1 MTSAPRSTE
10 STAEMGATRGL
21 VDLTEHEV
29 GLFPEDEHLVATR
42 RRRPARG
49 WSSRWWWLIALVAGL
64 GWSLWSAGVGRRD
77 IVNPGG
83 WTLLGRFWRAALH
96 PQLSAEF
103 LRVTWSSTLTTVAF
117 AVLGTALSVVI
128 GCIGGVLTSE
138 TWWRRARPG
147 RAGLASGLR
156 PGWFAGRVLFALP
169 RGVHEAVWGLLF
181 VMVLGRDPMV
191 GVLAIAIPF
200 GAITAK
206 VYAELIDESAQAG
219 YDALRAAG
227 SGRLSA
233 LAYAVFPRTLADL
246 VSYAFYR
253 LECSTRS
260 AVILGMIGAGGLGF
274 QLSLSFQSL
283 RYGEMWTLIYALVA
297 VSALAD
303 LWGATLRRRG
313 TARLVRRSAVAGLA
327 LMVASVVHLGPDLGR
342 ILSARTRT
350 LVVDLAGEA
359 WPPSLPT
366 GGWGRLVR
374 ESVDTV
380 QMSLLAIALGSSL
393 AIVAAFVAAR
403 GGGTGRRRLVA
414 AVARLSL
421 LVTRAIPPPVWALLV
436 LFVLYPGPLP
446 GAVAL
451 GIYNFGIL
459 GRLTTEVVENVDPR
473 PGDAL
478 RALGSAGV
486 PAFAYAVLPVS
497 FVRFTAYSLYRWE
510 VAVRETVV
518 VGVVGAGGLGRLL
531 EQQRAAFDFQGMLA
545 TVIALIVVSL
555 VVDGV
560 SAWAR
565 RSLR

>member
-1 MTSAPRSTE
+1 
-10 STAEMGATRGL
+10 MGFTRGL
-21 VDLTEHEV
+21 ADLTEREV
-29 GLFPEDEHLVATR
+29 GLFPEDEHLLPTR
-42 RRRPARG
+42 RPHRPAAG
-49 WSSRWWWLIALVAGL
+49 PWSPRRLWLIALVVGV
-64 GWSLWSAGVGRRD
+64 GWSLWSAGVGRREL
-77 IVNPGG
+77 VNPGG
-83 WTLLGRFWRAALH
+83 WTLMGRFWRAAVH
-96 PQLSAEF
+96 PELSAEF
-103 LRVTWSSTLTTVAF
+103 LRVMWSSTLTTLAF

-138 TWWRRARPG
+138 TWWRRTRPARAG
-147 RAGLASGLR
+147 RAAGLR
-156 PGWFAGRVLFALP
+156 PGWFAGRLLFGLP
-169 RGVHEAVWGLLF
+169 RGVHEAVWGLFF

-206 VYAELIDESAQAG
+206 VYAELIDESAQAP

-233 LAYAVFPRTLADL
+233 LAYAVFPRTLPDL

-253 LECSTRS
+253 LECSIRS

-283 RYGEMWTLIYALVA
+283 QYNEMWTLIYALMA

-313 TARLVRRSAVAGLA
+313 TPQLVRRSAVAGVVL
-327 LMVASVVHLGPDLGR
+327 VVVSVVQLGPDLGR
-342 ILSARTRT
+342 LASARTRS
-350 LVVDLAGEA
+350 LIGDLAGDA
-359 WPPSLPT
+359 WPPSLPI
-366 GGWGRLVR
+366 GGWGGLVR
-374 ESVDTV
+374 QSIDTV

-403 GGGTGRRRLVA
+403 GGRTRRRRLVA
-414 AVARLSL
+414 SGARLLL

-459 GRLTTEVVENVDPR
+459 GRLTTEVVENVDHR

-478 RALGSAGV
+478 RALGSAGA

-497 FVRFTAYSLYRWE
+497 FARFAAYSLYRWE

-545 TVIALIVVSL
+545 TVVALIVVSL
-555 VVDGV
+555 LVDGA

>member
-1 MTSAPRSTE
+1 
-10 STAEMGATRGL
+10 MGATRGL
-21 VDLTEHEV
+21 ADLTEREV
-29 GLFPEDEHLVATR
+29 GLFPEDEHLLPTR
-42 RRRPARG
+42 RRRPAGLGR
-49 WSSRWWWLIALVAGL
+49 WSPRRWWLLALVAGV
-64 GWSLWSAGVGRRD
+64 GWSLWSAGVGRREL
-77 IVNPGG
+77 VNPGG
-83 WTLLGRFWRAALH
+83 WTLMSRFWRAAVH
-96 PQLSAEF
+96 PELSADF

-138 TWWRRARPG
+138 TWWRRSRPTRPG
-147 RAGLASGLR
+147 RAARLR
-156 PGWFAGRVLFALP
+156 PGWFAGRVLSGLP
-169 RGVHEAVWGLLF
+169 RGVHEAVWGLFF

-206 VYAELIDESAQAG
+206 VYAELIDESAQSP

-227 SGRLSA
+227 SGRLAA
-233 LAYAVFPRTLADL
+233 LAYAVFPRTLPDL

-253 LECSTRS
+253 LECSIRS

-283 RYGEMWTLIYALVA
+283 QYNEMWTLIYALMA

-303 LWGATLRRRG
+303 LWGATLRRRS
-313 TARLVRRSAVAGLA
+313 TPKLVRRSAGVGLA
-327 LMVASVVHLGPDLGR
+327 LVVVSVVHLGPDLGR
-342 ILSARTRT
+342 LVSARTRS
-350 LVVDLAGEA
+350 LIADLAGDA

-366 GGWGRLVR
+366 GGWGELVR
-374 ESVDTV
+374 QSIDTV

-403 GGGTGRRRLVA
+403 GGRTRRRRLVA
-414 AVARLSL
+414 SAARLLL

-478 RALGSAGV
+478 RALGSASAS
-486 PAFAYAVLPVS
+486 AFTYAVLPVS
-497 FVRFTAYSLYRWE
+497 FARFAAYSLYRWE

-545 TVIALIVVSL
+545 TVVALIVVSL
-555 VVDGV
+555 LVDGV